1 MDVMKQKQ
9 KNLSSIGNNQLSE
22 EAAHRMGEN
31 CYQLSTWQRVSI
43 QSIET
48 SKKSQCL
55 SQAEIVSLWLLVIMP
70 VEVSQIK
77 QTIAIPLYFPP

>member
-31 CYQLSTWQRVSI
+31 CYQLST
-43 QSIET
+43 
-48 SKKSQCL
+48 
-55 SQAEIVSLWLLVIMP
+55 
-70 VEVSQIK
+70 
-77 QTIAIPLYFPP
+77 